1 MAGGQGER
9 LYPLSTPERPKQFLA
24 LFGDRTMLQQT
35 VDRVLPLVPEERVL
49 VITSARHVHLAR
61 EQLPGIPTTNIIG
74 EPLGR
79 GTAPCVTLGTLAIQ
93 KRDPEGVMVAL
104 PADHLISDAEMFRRL
119 VKQATVIAAQGTHLV
134 TFGIDPSSPETGYG
148 YIHAPNPWRGGMSDV
163 QDPSVALEVES
174 FIEKPNRETAEH
186 FLRDGAYYWNSGM
199 FVWRVSTIL
208 EEIHAFMPVLHQMM
222 TGLDILPGTA
232 MFEKALAEIYS
243 HLDSASID
251 RCVME
256 KSRRILLVP
265 SGGIGWSDVGGWE
278 ALREALA
285 VRDKPWGYEHLWA
298 LNQHYAG
305 KFLHVRG
312 GESLS
317 LQFHVTKDETIHVLQ
332 GRLRLRLGPSRAELR
347 ELILSP
353 GDTCPIPPG
362 TVHQMEALE
371 DCVIVEVSTPLL
383 TDVVRLADRYGRAGS
398 TAKECHAPRRLEGVQ
413 DGRRKRSKAEPSPGS
428 GPVHGA
434 DVNAAH

>member
-1 MAGGQGER
+1 MGKTYVTIMAGGRGER

-24 LFGDRTMLQQT
+24 LFGARTMLQQT
-35 VDRVLPLVPEERVL
+35 VDRVLPLVPEDRVL
-49 VITSARHVHLAR
+49 VITSAEHVHLAS
-61 EQLPGIPTTNIIG
+61 EQLPEIPTANIIG

-79 GTAPCVTLGTLAIQ
+79 GTAPCVALAAFAIQ
-93 KRDPEGVMVAL
+93 KRDPEAVMVAL

-119 VKQATVIAAQGTHLV
+119 LRQAIVIAAQGTHLL
-134 TFGIDPSSPETGYG
+134 TFGIDPSRPETGYG
-148 YIHAPNPWRGGMSDV
+148 YVHAPNAWRGGMSDV

-174 FIEKPNRETAEH
+174 FIEKPNRETAER

-208 EEIHAFMPVLHQMM
+208 EDIHAFMPVLHQMIM
-222 TGLDILPGTA
+222 GLDIMPGTA
-232 MFEKALAEIYS
+232 MFEKALAEVYS
-243 HLDSASID
+243 RLDPASID

-285 VRDKPWGYEHLWA
+285 VRDKPWSYEHLWA

-332 GRLRLRLGPSRAELR
+332 GRLRLRLGPSEAELR

-362 TVHQMEALE
+362 MVHQMEALE

-398 TAKECHAPRRLEGVQ
+398 TAKESPAPRRLDQ
-413 DGRRKRSKAEPSPGS
+413 R
-428 GPVHGA
+428 
-434 DVNAAH
+434 